1 MLDHTLREPHR
12 ATAPAGGAMVRKIN
26 AHPHHKHLTTEI
38 TMTFA
43 LVTTVEL
50 RGLEP
55 LTL

>member
-1 MLDHTLREPHR
+1 
-12 ATAPAGGAMVRKIN
+12 MVRKIN
-26 AHPHHKHLTTEI
+26 AHSHHKHLMIEI

-50 RGLEP
+50 RGLEL

>member
-1 MLDHTLREPHR
+1 
-12 ATAPAGGAMVRKIN
+12 MVRKIN
-26 AHPHHKHLTTEI
+26 AHSHHEHLTTEI